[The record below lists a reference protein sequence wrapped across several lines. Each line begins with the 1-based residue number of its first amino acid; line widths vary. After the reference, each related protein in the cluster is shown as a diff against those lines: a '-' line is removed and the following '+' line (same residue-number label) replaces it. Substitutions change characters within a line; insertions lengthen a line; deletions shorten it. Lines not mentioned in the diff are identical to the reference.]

1 MVNFFIISYVFSYQF
16 SNHGMDRKLVEVDES
31 ILSLGKG
38 QNRQNAELNI
48 NVPDNDIINR
58 RKCST
63 SGKGRG
69 VKTNPST
76 EAQEAGTDGSS
87 ELGF

>member
-48 NVPDNDIINR
+48 NVPDNDI
-58 RKCST
+58 KT
-63 SGKGRG
+63 KGDVIPIFTG
-69 VKTNPST
+69 I
-76 EAQEAGTDGSS
+76 GI
-87 ELGF
+87 